1 MEQFLVSHEVSIASW
16 VFVLAFLLV
25 ALGETFHPRK
35 ELGKPT
41 ARRWAANG
49 LLGVTH
55 LAVNALYPLGG
66 SLAAMLVLK
75 SPYGLFNR
83 PIVPMALRFVLAV
96 IALDFVRFA
105 THYLFHRIP
114 FLWRVHQV
122 HHSDPDFDLT
132 TGVRTHP
139 GELILVQGVNLLAI
153 VLLAPPPLAVI
164 ALGAFTAMQNFFSHG
179 NLRLP
184 GWVEAVLRLVMVTP
198 DLHRI
203 HHSDDFSEQNTNFGV
218 LVPWWDKLFGTYL
231 AAPALGH
238 EKMGVGLL
246 GFKDGRSMNVL
257 HLLALPFRNPVSAD
271 SRPPEPEKTALPVTS
286 SR

>member
-1 MEQFLVSHEVSIASW
+1 MEQFLASHEVSITSWAMASA
-16 VFVLAFLLV
+16 FVLIGI
-25 ALGETFHPRK
+25 GETLHPRK
-35 ELGKPT
+35 DLGKPT
-41 ARRWAANG
+41 PRRWAANG
-49 LLGVTH
+49 LLAITH
-55 LAVNALYPLGG
+55 IAVNALYPLGG
-66 SLAAMLVLK
+66 VLVAVLALK
-75 SPYGLFNR
+75 NPYGLLNH
-83 PIVPMALRFVLAV
+83 PIVPFALRFVLAV
-96 IALDFVRFA
+96 ILVDLVRYG

-114 FLWRVHQV
+114 FLWRIHQV

-139 GELILVQGVNLLAI
+139 GEVFLVQGVNLLA
-153 VLLAPPPLAVI
+153 VALLAPPPVAVI
-164 ALGAFTAMQNFFSHG
+164 ALGVGTAMQNFFSHA

-184 GWVEAVLRLVMVTP
+184 GWVDAGLGWFMVTP

-203 HHSDDFSEQNTNFGV
+203 HHSDDFAEQNTNFGV

-257 HLLALPFRNPVSAD
+257 HLLAMPFRNPLSAD
-271 SRPPEPEKTALPVTS
+271 SRPPEPEKAALPVTS
-286 SR
+286 AR

>member
-1 MEQFLVSHEVSIASW
+1 MEQFLAGHEVTITWLLFVSA
-16 VFVLAFLLV
+16 FVLI

-41 ARRWAANG
+41 GRRWAANA
-49 LLGVTH
+49 LLGFTH
-55 LAVNALYPLGG
+55 IAFNTFYPLGAALVAL
-66 SLAAMLVLK
+66 LARN
-75 SPYGLFNR
+75 SPYGLLNR
-83 PIVPMALRFVLAV
+83 PIVPFALRCILAV
-96 IALDFVRFA
+96 IMLDLLRYA

-114 FLWRVHQV
+114 FLWRIHQV

-139 GELILVQGVNLLAI
+139 AELFLAQGVNI
-153 VLLAPPPLAVI
+153 VTVALLAPPPLAVI
-164 ALGAFTAMQNFFSHG
+164 SLGICTAMQNLFSHA

-184 GWVEAVLRLVMVTP
+184 GWVEAGLRLVLVTP

-203 HHSDDFSEQNTNFGV
+203 HHSEDFAEQNTNFGV
-218 LVPWWDKLFGTYL
+218 LVPWWDRLFETYL

-238 EKMGVGLL
+238 EKMGVGLR

-257 HLLALPFRNPVSAD
+257 HLLVMPFRNPVSQE
-271 SRPPEPEKTALPVTS
+271 SSPPEPEKIALRVTGS
-286 SR
+286 G